1 MVKLQKQKEKRT
13 AEQRQEEGDDSDGSI
28 IGVGPILSFFFP
40 DSVVVKL
47 SIWLCSDSPSAA
59 ATRLDFVMIN
69 SDQQPSYYMVPQQVS
84 ICPRVYFSAAVI
96 WCPGYKLYIYSI
108 SWTLELHDT

>member
-69 SDQQPSYYMVPQQVS
+69 GDQQPSYYMVPQQVCNKFS
-84 ICPRVYFSAAVI
+84 CVLFCCCHLVSRVQIVHLFYLLDA
-96 WCPGYKLYIYSI
+96 
-108 SWTLELHDT
+108 